1 VSVTDDL
8 DNDEMPFTGITPE
21 SEVLEIK

>member
-8 DNDEMPFTGITPE
+8 DNDEMPFTGKTPE